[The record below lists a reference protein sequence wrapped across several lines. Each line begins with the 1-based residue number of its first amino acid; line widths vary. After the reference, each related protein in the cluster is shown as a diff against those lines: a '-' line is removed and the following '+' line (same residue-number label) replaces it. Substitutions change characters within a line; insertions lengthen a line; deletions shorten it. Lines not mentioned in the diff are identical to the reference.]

1 MFNSS
6 TDLQIRPLGDFLSLA
21 AALSWA
27 IYSLILRQ
35 VNAHYDVWFITRKTF
50 FYGLMTA
57 IPFLFFETEIVNPF
71 SIISRPAVWGNLLF
85 LGAGA
90 SLVAYILWAK
100 TVKLMGAVKA
110 NNYMYLQPVFTMIVS
125 IIVLDEHVTFV
136 GYVGCALILGGL
148 WLGDYLS
155 ARLTKR

>member
-1 MFNSS
+1 
-6 TDLQIRPLGDFLSLA
+6 
-21 AALSWA
+21 
-27 IYSLILRQ
+27 
-35 VNAHYDVWFITRKTF
+35 
-50 FYGLMTA
+50 MTA
-57 IPFLFFETEIVNPF
+57 IPFLLFEKDIVNPF

-155 ARLTKR
+155 THLTRR